1 MLRSELRT
9 RTLRVQLIDGTD
21 TVDSAYVVKFGYSLV
36 VELAGQIERFE
47 QQLTEDPVRAKKEA
61 AVLAELLDKLEQEY
75 FAFFQMPDEYME
87 NFLNWY
93 EDQQEDYDDQGW
105 RTKN

>member
-1 MLRSELRT
+1 M
-9 RTLRVQLIDGTD
+9 
-21 TVDSAYVVKFGYSLV
+21 
-36 VELAGQIERFE
+36 
-47 QQLTEDPVRAKKEA
+47 
-61 AVLAELLDKLEQEY
+61 LAELLDKPEQEY